1 VAHSFPPVVALP
13 CCCTAPP
20 SLGRPV
26 PPARPATAFRCAI
39 RILGRLPGGAF
50 VCAVCLWGGRLCLS
64 RGKLSHVAVAVPC
77 RCARRKMP
85 GHWRRTCA
93 GDVRVVPS
101 ASPRRPLPQGD
112 LSGVGSVLALSNG
125 YMGLAL
131 FDAAP
136 APLPRYP
143 SAPAG
148 HHCSVSST
156 LSLTG
161 ACVAQKEGALAR
173 GGLR

>member
-1 VAHSFPPVVALP
+1 M
-13 CCCTAPP
+13 
-20 SLGRPV
+20 
-26 PPARPATAFRCAI
+26 
-39 RILGRLPGGAF
+39 
-50 VCAVCLWGGRLCLS
+50 
-64 RGKLSHVAVAVPC
+64 AVAVPC
-77 RCARRKMP
+77 Y
-85 GHWRRTCA
+85 CA
-93 GDVRVVPS
+93 GGY
-101 ASPRRPLPQGD
+101 L
-112 LSGVGSVLALSNG
+112 LSSSSG

-156 LSLTG
+156 LSLAG